1 MDHVSNW
8 MQKSTIT
15 SHKYRYSM
23 QVDGMKGVL
32 STAWIA
38 DSWYS
43 YFLPSVIVSKLNQE
57 EKAILGACILSN
69 FMSYTVEVEHG
80 IVNPIVN
87 KISLGESIFFS
98 GKQERMTCYGVFADE
113 VYHAMFSYDL
123 LSSLMYSGDIHKIH
137 DFELDSK
144 EKSKKI
150 VSLRRCDNDRDTEVS
165 MLALGVYSE
174 VCIATQLTNIQK
186 DTIYEPVYN
195 ALKDHLDDEKRH
207 AAIFVDLMRTF
218 WKTSTIADKT
228 LFISKLFAVMELN
241 VSYMDRTWVKNYLSY
256 IDKADLFSLMPTIKP
271 ENKFEG
277 VASFVERTSKVLFA
291 ELNRLG
297 AWDVQELNELLTR
310 YRLAKFAQGGN
321 LCVEQRY

>member
-8 MQKSTIT
+8 MQKSIIT

-23 QVDGMKGVL
+23 QVDGMKGIIN
-32 STAWIA
+32 TEWIA

-43 YFLPSVIVSKLNQE
+43 YFLPSVIVSKLNRE
-57 EKAILGACILSN
+57 ERAILGACILSN

-87 KISLGESIFFS
+87 KISLGESLFFT

-137 DFELDSK
+137 DFELESK
-144 EKSKKI
+144 EKSKKML
-150 VSLRRCDNDRDTEVS
+150 SLHNSDNSRDTEVS

-186 DTIYEPVYN
+186 DTMYQPVYN

-207 AAIFVDLMRTF
+207 AAIFIDLMRTF
-218 WKTSTIADKT
+218 WKTSTVAEKE
-228 LFISKLFAVMELN
+228 LFISKLFAMMELN

-256 IDKADLFSLMPTIKP
+256 IGKADLYFLMPAIKP
-271 ENKFEG
+271 ENKYEG
-277 VASFVERTSKVLFA
+277 IANFVERTSKVLFA

-297 AWDVQELNELLTR
+297 AWDVKQLNDVLTR
-310 YRLAKFAQGGN
+310 YRLTKFAK
-321 LCVEQRY
+321 RTPHA